1 MILKCHGL
9 KQLLVLAMQ
18 LDGRCRV
25 SIIYTQYKHKLALR
39 WHFTHPPL
47 YQRHMPLL
55 DNRLHRSSTCW
66 PVRPHFTTDKIYWS
80 RQPRTGSNT
89 KATTWLSLSWWWLP
103 QCSFCLFHPS
113 SPHLTLLF
121 LVKLHLLSCVL
132 FLITFDLPSNMTIAL
147 RLGLLQRTQQTQQRN
162 QCPWTTCMP
171 RTRTA
176 HQQYQQ
182 RQRVGG
188 IHRQT
193 NFLRGGLLQRS

>member
-1 MILKCHGL
+1 MGGPLDCRSIDKININHQKNLPRRLGSSVFKQRVNPTNSFSMILKCHGL

-89 KATTWLSLSWWWLP
+89 KATTWLSLS
-103 QCSFCLFHPS
+103 
-113 SPHLTLLF
+113 
-121 LVKLHLLSCVL
+121 
-132 FLITFDLPSNMTIAL
+132 
-147 RLGLLQRTQQTQQRN
+147 
-162 QCPWTTCMP
+162 
-171 RTRTA
+171 
-176 HQQYQQ
+176 
-182 RQRVGG
+182 
-188 IHRQT
+188 
-193 NFLRGGLLQRS
+193 